1 MNEQYKSNIIRELKL
16 ELYNAKATAKT
27 LGALDVAQLYYNG
40 VIVGLQLAIGKYEQV
55 YNGTSPKKAKQ
66 RRGQ

>member
-1 MNEQYKSNIIRELKL
+1 MAAKTT
-16 ELYNAKATAKT
+16 AKA

-40 VIVGLQLAIGKYEQV
+40 VIVGLQLAIGKYEQI
-55 YNGTSPKKAKQ
+55 YNGTVPKNAKQ